1 MHDRVRVL
9 DFAPSVFASRAS
21 RSSEFPFE
29 PALASAWRTRI
40 SRCPH
45 ANFTMS
51 LDYLAHRAA
60 RGEASRGVLV
70 DAADRRAA
78 FVLREE
84 AGGCLCGLPWRWQ
97 LVFEGADPKRPEGM
111 TADDAEWAFEHAQR
125 LAGDRRLRF
134 FAPCM
139 EADLRAYLAGR
150 TVLIGVAHAPEE
162 RLFAAMDPSRRRLAR
177 RGERQGHVVVEAD
190 TFDQRRDF
198 EAMLV
203 ENVERREG
211 RSHAD
216 ALGAAELE
224 SAARAWEHPWHW
236 LLVGT
241 KDGAVVAGLGSG
253 RCPGGMV
260 DLRASGSTPDARR
273 VGVNSQVWW
282 EAVRRARLAG
292 HSWVNLGGATPYK
305 REFGGEVVSVHGRLG
320 GDVRWVVP
328 NTLEVLRRRGEQL
341 ALAGRALARR
351 SRPVRQERNG
361 PAGAGR
367 SR

>member
-1 MHDRVRVL
+1 MLDRVRVL
-9 DFAPSVFASRAS
+9 DFAPRTADPRAL
-21 RSSEFPFE
+21 RSPQAPFD
-29 PALASAWRTRI
+29 PALAHAWRERT

-70 DAADRRAA
+70 DAPDRRAA

-84 AGGCLCGLPWRWQ
+84 AGGVVCGLPWRWQ
-97 LVFEGADPKRPEGM
+97 LAFEDADPSRPEGM
-111 TADDAEWAFEHAQR
+111 TAADAEWVFEHAHR

-139 EADLRAYLAGR
+139 EADRRAYLAGR
-150 TVLIGVAHAPEE
+150 TVLVGVAHASEE
-162 RLFAAMDPSRRRLAR
+162 QLFAALDPSRRRLAKR
-177 RGERQGHVVVEAD
+177 SERQGHVVVEAD
-190 TFDQRRDF
+190 TFEQRRDF

-211 RSHAD
+211 RPHAD
-216 ALGAAELE
+216 TSGTAERDA
-224 SAARAWEHPWHW
+224 AAREWEQPWHW

-282 EAVRRARLAG
+282 ETLRRARLAG

-305 REFGGEVVSVHGRLG
+305 REFGGEVVCVHGRLG
-320 GDVRWVVP
+320 GGVRWAVP
-328 NTLEVLRRRGEQL
+328 NTIEVLRRRGEQL

-351 SRPVRQERNG
+351 SGTARRERNR
-361 PAGAGR
+361 PAGAAR